1 MGGSMTTS
9 GSGNT
14 RLRFISILS
23 IIGGLL
29 LWGLAARLV
38 NSESMLP
45 SPLSVWRTAVEIS
58 NSGLLW
64 ESIAIS
70 LQRTGIGYA
79 IGVLLGIVTGLL
91 LGGLGRVAA
100 LFGPIFEFLKGVAPI
115 SLVPIM
121 ILWFGIGELPKVLI
135 IAYITW
141 VVVTVNTASGVQE
154 IPAVRLRS
162 ARCLGLSEFEVFYRV
177 ILPSAAHYIMVG
189 MRSGIGFAYI
199 ALVSAEFIAV
209 DKGVGYLIMDSRFA
223 MQTSLMVVG
232 IMTLG
237 LLGSGS
243 QWLFDVI
250 TRRLPGLARFLRA

>member
-1 MGGSMTTS
+1 VTGVSTFFQQRRTQLIG
-9 GSGNT
+9 
-14 RLRFISILS
+14 FLS
-23 IIGGLL
+23 VLTGIL
-29 LWGLAARLV
+29 LWGLAARIV
-38 NSESMLP
+38 GSESLLP
-45 SPLSVWRTAVEIS
+45 SPLSVWKTAVEIS

-64 ESIAIS
+64 ESVAIS
-70 LQRTGIGYA
+70 LQRTMIGYVV
-79 IGVLLGIVTGLL
+79 GVFAGIVTGML
-91 LGGLGRVAA
+91 LGGIGRVAG

-141 VVVTVNTASGVQE
+141 VIVTVNTAAGVRE

-162 ARCLGLSEFEVFYRV
+162 ARCMGLSEFEVFYRV
-177 ILPSAAHYIMVG
+177 ILPSATQYILVG

-209 DKGVGYLIMDSRFA
+209 DKGVGFLIMDSRFA

-232 IMTLG
+232 IITLG
-237 LLGSGS
+237 LMGSGS
-243 QWLFDVI
+243 QWLFDLV
-250 TRRLPGLARFLRA
+250 TRRLPGLARFRNL